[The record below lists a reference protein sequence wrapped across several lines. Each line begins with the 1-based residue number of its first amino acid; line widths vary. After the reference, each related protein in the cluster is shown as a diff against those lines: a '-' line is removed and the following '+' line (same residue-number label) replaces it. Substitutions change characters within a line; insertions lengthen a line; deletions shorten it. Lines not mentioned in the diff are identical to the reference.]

1 MSSGRKFAECGRAQL
16 AHRELGS
23 ALREMSL
30 LAYPYRRILIL
41 ILLGLVFGWLGPY
54 GTYTSI
60 GLPERLGYWTLA
72 MLLIGFPAGFIVRAL
87 RQTPPSASWPA
98 PIQGAVSALI
108 IGVPA
113 TFIGVALQTI
123 FIAPPPASLAGLA
136 AIYGSVTVL
145 SAVIAIPWI
154 LLGGHDA
161 PAAGTADAA
170 PEPPRSSEQPVPTP
184 EGRDAETAPFLRRV
198 PAKLGRELL
207 CVATEDHYLRV
218 TTAAGSDLILFRM
231 SDALAELKPLAGQ
244 QVHRSYWVAERAV
257 AAAES
262 DGQRTFLILSN
273 GARVPV
279 SQTYLPA
286 LRQAG
291 WLEKRLDKKSGA
303 VGAALGEELG

>member
-1 MSSGRKFAECGRAQL
+1 
-16 AHRELGS
+16 
-23 ALREMSL
+23 MSL
-30 LAYPYRRILIL
+30 PAYPYRRILIL
-41 ILLGLVFGWLGPY
+41 IVLGLVFGWLGPY

-60 GLPERLGYWTLA
+60 SLPERLGYWTLA

-87 RQTPPSASWPA
+87 RQTPPSASWPG
-98 PIQGAVSALI
+98 PIQGAVGALI

-170 PEPPRSSEQPVPTP
+170 PEPPRSSGQPAA
-184 EGRDAETAPFLRRV
+184 EAGDSETAPFLRRI
-198 PAKLGRELL
+198 PAKLGSELL

-218 TTAAGSDLILFRM
+218 TTASGSDLILFRM
-231 SDALAELKPLAGQ
+231 SDALAELKPLPGQ

-273 GARVPV
+273 GARIPV

-286 LRQAG
+286 LRRAG
-291 WLEKRLDKKSGA
+291 WLEKKLDKKSGA
-303 VGAALGEELG
+303 VGAALGEGLG